1 MSDALP
7 KRSFVEYSPLRRMPS
22 SSSAVAARSPSWV
35 PFAIMATV
43 AVVYANALLNGF
55 VWDDGSVIVGNPAIK
70 SWRRVPGLLSEVVLP
85 GAYYY
90 RPVQSLSFLADYY
103 VWGLWPAGFH
113 LTNVVLHAVVA
124 VLFYR
129 LAARLVGDWRT
140 ALVAALLFA
149 VHPLHAEAI
158 TYVSQRSDPL
168 AAMFM
173 LTALLWALDGR
184 RIAAPLAFALALL
197 SRESAAILLL
207 LLPMVL
213 LVASSDSGD
222 LMTRVRSVVWRWV
235 PFAVVGGLYVVAR
248 SLVVSRIA
256 PREET
261 TLSLATR
268 LLTLPEVILT
278 YLQLLIAPVD
288 LHMERNLA
296 PASVG
301 DPTTWIAAAVVV
313 AIGAAAV
320 AVRSYAWPVTAGI
333 VWFAIAL
340 LPVANIVPLP
350 TFVAEHWVY
359 VPSMGLFL
367 AAGWVLVNVVARR
380 RATVAVPTLL
390 VLVLLYGART
400 VRRNADWR
408 DERTFFEATLRYAPT
423 SALVHGNLGRVY
435 FESGE
440 IEKAKSA
447 LARAVEIEPSHVR
460 SSDAYNLLGMIAQSE
475 GHPEEAIRL
484 YRRAIE
490 INARPAEAYTNL
502 ASVLLDLG
510 RVDEARGAL
519 EAALH
524 ADPTLPVAHVNLGN
538 ILVQAGNIAGA
549 LREYQRAIQ
558 FDPSYPL
565 AHRNLGRLY
574 LLQGRPELAEA
585 EFRAALSLEPD
596 SVSARQGLEAA
607 LGMQSQRRRD
617 H

>member
-1 MSDALP
+1 
-7 KRSFVEYSPLRRMPS
+7 
-22 SSSAVAARSPSWV
+22 
-35 PFAIMATV
+35 
-43 AVVYANALLNGF
+43 
-55 VWDDGSVIVGNPAIK
+55 
-70 SWRRVPGLLSEVVLP
+70 
-85 GAYYY
+85 
-90 RPVQSLSFLADYY
+90 
-103 VWGLWPAGFH
+103 
-113 LTNVVLHAVVA
+113 
-124 VLFYR
+124 
-129 LAARLVGDWRT
+129 
-140 ALVAALLFA
+140 
-149 VHPLHAEAI
+149 
-158 TYVSQRSDPL
+158 
-168 AAMFM
+168 
-173 LTALLWALDGR
+173 
-184 RIAAPLAFALALL
+184 
-197 SRESAAILLL
+197 
-207 LLPMVL
+207 
-213 LVASSDSGD
+213 
-222 LMTRVRSVVWRWV
+222 
-235 PFAVVGGLYVVAR
+235 
-248 SLVVSRIA
+248 
-256 PREET
+256 
-261 TLSLATR
+261 
-268 LLTLPEVILT
+268 
-278 YLQLLIAPVD
+278 
-288 LHMERNLA
+288 
-296 PASVG
+296 
-301 DPTTWIAAAVVV
+301 
-313 AIGAAAV
+313 
-320 AVRSYAWPVTAGI
+320 
-333 VWFAIAL
+333 
-340 LPVANIVPLP
+340 
-350 TFVAEHWVY
+350 
-359 VPSMGLFL
+359 MGLFL

-400 VRRNADWR
+400 VHRNADWR

-423 SALVHGNLGRVY
+423 SAVVHGNLGRVY

-440 IEKAKSA
+440 IEKAKGA

-490 INARPAEAYTNL
+490 INARPADAYTNL

-538 ILVQAGNIAGA
+538 ILVHAGDIAGA

-607 LGMQSQRRRD
+607 VGMQSQRRRN